1 MIESMVRRVIE
12 KGPAYWLEAV
22 NNLSTS
28 FNLTSRDT
36 DLVLGLILRRLVK
49 ELGAHALAVWTV
61 EENSNFMK
69 IEASAGL
76 HPEFIRYFNKTDR
89 LKAGKGVIGKVMLE
103 RKTFHTVNI
112 GKTNK
117 LTVPRWQKFLTDE
130 GINAFIAAPMFIGK
144 KIIGAFVIYYQHSPR
159 SLAKNQIKFI
169 EIIANQTAVTLENIK
184 NYQTITQYSQ
194 RLLQQVKHI
203 LELQKVTGRL
213 SISAYQSAEKPVEL
227 FFQYLQ
233 ERFRIGAIAVLEP
246 DESNQLL
253 RVTASFGFSEEHHE
267 FLAQS
272 KFPLE
277 SIHESSSLSALA
289 FIEGEIKISSRA
301 FTDERIA
308 KRWRIFLSTEGKSA
322 LAAFPMIVGEE
333 RVGVVTVF
341 YNTVHDFHEE
351 EISILDVMA
360 KYLGISLLN
369 LKFFGTIIAE
379 REQMASMINSLY
391 DGLIVYDLEGR
402 ITSFNPRAEE
412 LLGVSAAETSGRV
425 IEDLDENKNINLRNV
440 KVISTL
446 ELADLESREI
456 TIIIPAEKILVIT
469 SVPLRGK
476 KKLRVGS
483 MRILHDVTR
492 ETEIEKLRRN
502 FVTIASH
509 QLRTPLTSIRWMVD
523 GMLRGNF
530 GAINPTQKHYLDN
543 GFKATSRLFSMINDL
558 LLVSRIDTEG
568 FEYDVSAFNIYD
580 LIREVVGEISSTLP
594 PNEKKIEFII
604 EDRPE
609 IVPEIIS
616 DRKRLKI
623 ALVNIIGN
631 AAIYTR
637 EGSVTVGVRF
647 EGVMKKSIIVY
658 IKDTGIGIPKQAQ
671 QYLFTKFFRAVNAIT
686 LHPDGS
692 GLGLF
697 IVKEIVKR
705 LNGKIWA
712 ESEEGKGSTFYIM
725 LPLELTLKK

>member
-1 MIESMVRRVIE
+1 MIESMARRVIE
-12 KGPAYWLEAV
+12 KDPAYWLEAV

-36 DLVLGLILRRLVK
+36 DLVLGLILRKLVK

-89 LKAGKGVIGKVMLE
+89 LKVGKGIIGKVMLR
-103 RKTFHTVNI
+103 RKTFHTVNV
-112 GKTNK
+112 GKADK
-117 LTVPRWQKFLTDE
+117 LTIPRWQKFLTDE

-144 KIIGAFVIYYQHSPR
+144 KIIGAFVIYYQRPLR
-159 SLAKNQIKFI
+159 SLAENQIKFI

-203 LELQKVTGRL
+203 LELQKVTGHL
-213 SISAYQSAEKPVEL
+213 SISAYRSVEKPLEL

-233 ERFRIGAIAVLEP
+233 ERFHIGAIAVLEP

-253 RVTASFGFSEEHHE
+253 RVTASFGGSQEHHE

-277 SIHESSSLSALA
+277 SVRESSSLSALA
-289 FIEGEIKISSRA
+289 FIEGEIKISSRV

-308 KRWRIFLSTEGKSA
+308 KRWRIFLSIEGKSA

-333 RVGVVTVF
+333 RVGVVAVF
-341 YNTVHDFHEE
+341 YDTVHDFQEE

-402 ITSFNPRAEE
+402 IVSFNPRAEE
-412 LLGVSAAETSGRV
+412 LLGIKAGEV
-425 IEDLDENKNINLRNV
+425 IGKTGSDLDDTKNSNIRTLRS
-440 KVISTL
+440 ISFL
-446 ELADLESREI
+446 ELAELESREI
-456 TIIIPAEKILVIT
+456 TSTIPSERILVVT
-469 SVPLRGK
+469 LVPLRGER
-476 KKLRVGS
+476 KLRSGS
-483 MRILHDVTR
+483 MRIIHDITR
-492 ETEIEKLRRN
+492 ETEIERLRRN
-502 FVTIASH
+502 FVAVASH
-509 QLRTPLTSIRWMVD
+509 QLRTPVTGIRWMLD
-523 GMLRGNF
+523 GMLRESF
-530 GAINPTQKHYLDN
+530 GTVTDSQRHYLDN
-543 GFKATSRLFSMINDL
+543 GFKATNRLLNIMNDL
-558 LLVSRIDTEG
+558 ISVSRIDSES
-568 FEYDVSAFNIYD
+568 FEYEISPFKIYD
-580 LIREVVGEISSTLP
+580 LIREVVGEVSLALSP
-594 PNEKKIEFII
+594 DNKKIKFAVETPKEEI
-604 EDRPE
+604 PE
-609 IVPEIIS
+609 IVS
-616 DRKRLKI
+616 DPKKLKI
-623 ALVNIIGN
+623 ALTNIINN
-631 AAIYTR
+631 AVTYTR
-637 EGSVTVGVRF
+637 EGSVTLSVRF
-647 EGVMKKSIIVY
+647 ENVLKKSIVISV
-658 IKDTGIGIPKQAQ
+658 KDTGIGISKQNQ
-671 QYLFTKFFRAVNAIT
+671 KYLFTKFFRANNAVA
-686 LHPDGS
+686 LRPDGS

-697 IVKEIVKR
+697 IANETVKH